1 MLRRDLQYHQFQ
13 LQVSLVIM
21 DNSFQK
27 MAGTVITGYVWQ
39 SWSARFFRSM
49 INELVSNVQRN
60 QDIQNFI
67 FVIMYML
74 C

>member
-1 MLRRDLQYHQFQ
+1 
-13 LQVSLVIM
+13 
-21 DNSFQK
+21 
-27 MAGTVITGYVWQ
+27 MAGTVITGYAWQ

-49 INELVSNVQRN
+49 INELVSSVQRN

-74 C
+74 CSR